1 VLTRPLDSPSVAPI
15 VIVAL
20 LGLAGSV
27 GLAIVTWSGAGLD
40 ADSVTYL
47 DAAQNLL
54 SGRGFTLTPGLS
66 VESDPRSPV
75 PFTHHA
81 PLFPGFLAGLGWV
94 GIDPLAGARWL
105 NALLL
110 GASAIIVGLMVRN
123 WTGSGWLAALG
134 ALLIIGSTDLF
145 RVHAWVLS
153 EPIFLAGVLGGLWCL
168 TLDLERPRRTALWAA
183 IAAIALAAVAR
194 YAGLAAIA
202 AGALAIGLWGPT
214 SPARRWRRAA
224 LFAVGSG
231 APLLAWLVRNRMAH
245 GSLTGKQFVPHAIP
259 ALRAKQG
266 LDAVSAWL
274 LPEIVPLT
282 VRYAI
287 LVAVTLAVLVAW
299 WLARGRAEDGL
310 EPPRLARLRVGC
322 RVFCGF
328 ALLYGALV
336 FATIV
341 FFDAQVPLDARLLA
355 PLHATVI
362 LLAMA
367 GVARLSARVPKGRRV
382 ALAAIGLLAGVS
394 LTGTALWA
402 IGSRIDEMGYA
413 SRLWRESP
421 LVAEI
426 RALRDDVRV
435 FSNVPDALY
444 VLTGR
449 PARLVPLKTDPFTR
463 RANERFTDDLDL
475 LGRELRG
482 RAGVVVYFR
491 WVRWRWYLPSERELV
506 ERLRL
511 VTITRAR
518 DGALYGAAD

>member
-1 VLTRPLDSPSVAPI
+1 MASILI
-15 VIVAL
+15 VVL
-20 LGLAGSV
+20 LGLAGSA
-27 GLAIVTWSGAGLD
+27 GLAVVTWNGAGLD

-47 DAAQNLL
+47 DAAQNLVR
-54 SGRGFTLTPGLS
+54 GRGFTLTPGLT
-66 VESDPRSPV
+66 VESDPRSPA

-81 PLFPGFLAGLGWV
+81 PLFPGFLAGLGWL
-94 GIDPLAGARWL
+94 GIDPLVGARWL

-110 GASAIIVGLMVRN
+110 GASTILVGLMVRS
-123 WTGSGWLAALG
+123 WTGSGRLAALG
-134 ALLIIGSTDLF
+134 TLLIIGSTDLF

-153 EPIFLAGVLGGLWCL
+153 EPIFLAGVLGGLWWL
-168 TLDLERPRRTALWAA
+168 TLDLERPRGTVLWAA
-183 IAAIALAAVAR
+183 IAAIALAALAR

-202 AGALAIGLWGPT
+202 AGALAIGLWGPMA
-214 SPARRWRRAA
+214 PARRWGRAA
-224 LFAVGSG
+224 LFAVASG

-259 ALRAKQG
+259 EPRAKQG

-274 LPEIVPLT
+274 LPEVAPLT

-287 LVAVTLAVLVAW
+287 LVAVALAALMAW
-299 WLARGRAEDGL
+299 WYARGRAEDGL
-310 EPPRLARLRVGC
+310 EPRRLARLRVGC
-322 RVFCGF
+322 RVFGSF
-328 ALLYGALV
+328 AVLYGALV
-336 FATIV
+336 LATV
-341 FFDAQVPLDARLLA
+341 FFFDAQVPLDARLLA
-355 PLHATVI
+355 PLHAIVV

-367 GVARLSARVPKGRRV
+367 GVARLSTRVPGSRPL
-382 ALAAIGLLAGVS
+382 ALAATGLLAGVS
-394 LTGTALWA
+394 LTSTALWA

-413 SRLWRESP
+413 SRLWREST
-421 LVAEI
+421 LVAEV

-449 PARLVPLKTDPFTR
+449 PARLVPRKTDPFTR
-463 RANERFTDDLDL
+463 RENERFTDDLDL
-475 LGRELRG
+475 LDRELRG

-511 VTITRAR
+511 VTIARAR
-518 DGALYGAAD
+518 DGAVYGAAD